1 MSMTWTEEPWPRT
14 SLRVFSEILYKL
26 HLTGRSSRTGYARE
40 TFQRH
45 TAVHFVHPVSQKSRD
60 GSPTAIVGL
69 RLTST
74 DRAVYRHR
82 FIDRKSTSFP
92 LNCRVFSFRS
102 RWIFTRSPPSNLLE
116 EIGEPISAMMLLNRI
131 TDAARCSCRS
141 RGLHRKWLYV
151 FPLVSLSTERNRL
164 HIALPTRAIEMPT
177 NREIH
182 IWLKEPCSTGSQ
194 FSFLCR
200 TCAQEEIIFN
210 MTSSISPC

>member
-141 RGLHRKWLYV
+141 RGLHGKVVVRVPFGFTLDRAKPIAYRATNARDRNAHESRDSH
-151 FPLVSLSTERNRL
+151 LVKRTLFYGFSILFSLSNV
-164 HIALPTRAIEMPT
+164 
-177 NREIH
+177 
-182 IWLKEPCSTGSQ
+182 
-194 FSFLCR
+194 
-200 TCAQEEIIFN
+200 CAGGNNF
-210 MTSSISPC
+210 